1 MPYLETSQAFLEQ
14 SSLLLEAYPEST
26 RITTRYSYPSRLRLS
41 KSRSQKPRKAA
52 DASDNVGSTTTPI
65 ATLTLK
71 TYNPST
77 GICLKYRTDKA
88 AEIGRLISGLGKLAS
103 GAKISDPGTTV
114 APSGG
119 TAAPAGEIDIAD
131 APTAVSESGSAAI
144 STAAAMATATATAT
158 GPPEVGKAEA
168 GGKGGKSKKKGG
180 KGKR

>member
-144 STAAAMATATATAT
+144 STAAATATATAT